1 MQNRD
6 SQSKEDF
13 YAEIKSPNAESNTT
27 FVQLENG
34 ALRASRGS
42 VSVFA
47 WQNLGMAAHMAGIGI
62 VTSTISGVVY
72 AVLNNY
78 LHMSATLVAT
88 AVALIQ
94 FPRSLRVFTGLLSD
108 TVPIFG
114 YRRRPYTVIGWGLSF
129 VSCLLLA
136 VLPLGDP
143 YYSDQS
149 IANLDPAELT
159 PEQLATIDT
168 SAPDRGIKMIILMM
182 LANFGT
188 VLAYSGFNGALIE
201 ISQQEPGNIRG
212 TAVGNCNIT
221 FYFFSIFSAFFTGLG
236 LNSEDYGGAF
246 SWSIGFN
253 AVMGVCAGMSL
264 LVIPFTW
271 FCIQEDK
278 VTFGMSKSVLV
289 FIYELLQQKIVYR
302 YIAFRFF
309 YNVLALFSVTSS
321 SAIQSTWAGVE
332 PLNNGIATMLAAFLT
347 MVGTYLIKKYGLAWN
362 WRHIVIVAQVLV
374 VSLDVIPT
382 MFTIWDV
389 FRSQWFWLGV
399 PLLEKIPYAA
409 TDFVG
414 ALFMLEI
421 DSQGFEATL
430 FGLAVTSQRV
440 GIPFA
445 TVLTKTADGHLDIE
459 REYIQQDDHH
469 VRSQVTYAYVIAYVV
484 NLLAIAFVVLLP
496 RQKDEL
502 HRMQRE
508 GATSKTG
515 GVAMLS
521 VIIFA
526 LAWSLMTNIL
536 SLFDSTKCL
545 RIAGGSGC

>member
-6 SQSKEDF
+6 SQSKEDI
-13 YAEIKSPNAESNTT
+13 YAEIKSPNVENNTT
-27 FVQLENG
+27 FGQLENG

-42 VSVFA
+42 VSIFA

-62 VTSTISGVVY
+62 VTSTISGIVY

-94 FPRSLRVFTGLLSD
+94 FPRSLRVFTGMLSD

-129 VSCLLLA
+129 VSCFLLA

-182 LANFGT
+182 IANFGT

-201 ISQQEPGNIRG
+201 ISQQEPSSIRG

-221 FYFFSIFSAFFTGLG
+221 VYFFSIFSAFFTGLG
-236 LNSEDYGGAF
+236 LNSEDYGGTF

-264 LVIPFTW
+264 LIIPFTW
-271 FCIQEDK
+271 FCIQEEK
-278 VTFGMSKSVLV
+278 APSKMSKSVLV

-347 MVGTYLIKKYGLAWN
+347 MVGT
-362 WRHIVIVAQVLV
+362 
-374 VSLDVIPT
+374 
-382 MFTIWDV
+382 
-389 FRSQWFWLGV
+389 QWFWLGV

-409 TDFVG
+409 ADFVG

-421 DSQGFEATL
+421 ASQGFEATL

-445 TVLTKTADGHLDIE
+445 TVLTKTVDGYLDIE
-459 REYIQQDDHH
+459 REYIQQDDRH

-508 GATSKTG
+508 GVTSKAG
-515 GVAMLS
+515 GIAMLS

-545 RIAGGSGC
+545 RIAGGNGC